1 MMVSVI
7 IREFQIDVYHT
18 LLRVADS
25 CAHLNDLPPVFVPL
39 VKLETGAY
47 CFYLM

>member
-18 LLRVADS
+18 LSRVADS
-25 CAHLNDLPPVFVPL
+25 CAHLNISLLGTPH
-39 VKLETGAY
+39 
-47 CFYLM
+47 